1 MEGNKTQGIEYE
13 QPILAESDL
22 VNDNE
27 EESHYLPPRSS
38 VHPSERAKVT
48 RWFYR
53 LLLFLFILLVM
64 GLGWWGIRYTSGT

>member
-1 MEGNKTQGIEYE
+1 MEGNKTQEIEYE

-22 VNDNE
+22 VHENE

-53 LLLFLFILLVM
+53 LLLFLFILLVV
-64 GLGWWGIRYTSGT
+64 GLGWWGIRYTSGA